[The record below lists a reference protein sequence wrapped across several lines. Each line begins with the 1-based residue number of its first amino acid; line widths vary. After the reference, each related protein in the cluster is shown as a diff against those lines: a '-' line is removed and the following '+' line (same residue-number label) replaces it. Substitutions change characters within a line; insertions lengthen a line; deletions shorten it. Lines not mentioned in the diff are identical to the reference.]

1 MTWNFPTYKMELPA
15 YAGTTERKVRMAV
28 DQKSL
33 GALFPVWE
41 EMTPD
46 ERALLER
53 AATERTAPQ
62 GTILQNGSADCVGLF
77 LVRTGQLRAYILSE
91 EGKEVTLYRL
101 FERDMCLFSASCMLN
116 GIQFDVWIE
125 AERETR
131 LWVLPVGA
139 YQELMNISLPVAN
152 YTNKLLSSRFS
163 DVMWLLDA
171 VLFKSI
177 DARLAA
183 FLLDESGIEGSD
195 ALSITHERIA
205 HHLGTAREVVTRML
219 KYFQQEGIVRLSRGG
234 VTLTDRKKL
243 MALLK

>member
-1 MTWNFPTYKMELPA
+1 MTGGKKNLA
-15 YAGTTERKVRMAV
+15 
-28 DQKSL
+28 
-33 GALFPVWE
+33 ALFPVWN
-41 EMTPD
+41 EMTAE

-53 AATERTAPQ
+53 AATERVVPQ
-62 GTILQNGSADCVGLF
+62 GTILQNGSVDCVGLF
-77 LVRTGQLRAYILSE
+77 LVKAGQLRAYILSD

-101 FERDMCLFSASCMLN
+101 FERDMCLFSASCLLS
-116 GIQFDVWIE
+116 GIQFDIWVE

-139 YQELMNISLPVAN
+139 YQELMKSSLPVAN
-152 YTNKLLSSRFS
+152 YTNELLASRLS

-183 FLLDESGIEGSD
+183 FLLEESGIEGSD

-205 HHLGTAREVVTRML
+205 HHLGTAREVVPACSNIFRMKAL
-219 KYFQQEGIVRLSRGG
+219 SGFPAAGLRL
-234 VTLTDRKKL
+234 LTAENLRHC
-243 MALLK
+243 